1 MPTFTRDVSLLSKFD
16 KHSNAEQII
25 YVPGN
30 LNPNTVTP
38 GVDYS
43 GLVKNLVL
51 IAELDY
57 YQTIQFWIDDVDG
70 NRYLLDNEIKLRTT
84 TKPINLL
91 EEVFSSNEIS
101 IAPGNKLGMTVLFP
115 NNFVKSTNDFV
126 TIFGFVTETAQ
137 QEDEAAN
144 QTALA
149 LIGVELGIAP
159 LDSDGVVP
167 IAHLP
172 SWQELPGLET
182 SLNGKQPLGDYA
194 PNVHE
199 HGIANVTGL
208 QDALDFKQPSGN
220 YALDNHS
227 HQTLGETLPN
237 GRKPIETPESQP
249 GFFGSV
255 VINGKASEWH
265 GIASYQPSNPLG
277 SNWSFML
284 NYPGTSNNYQ
294 GVFNQSANTWYW
306 RFINGA
312 LHCQSVVTSSDIRLK
327 DDIHSIEN
335 PVLPGLV
342 ELNLFK
348 FKWKGESD
356 GRHKYG
362 LSAQQLQE
370 FFPELITSLDDGFG
384 GESTLSVDWS
394 QLGIL
399 VLKGLQELAA
409 KIDSL

>member
-16 KHSNAEQII
+16 KHSAPEQVI
-25 YVPGN
+25 YTPGSI
-30 LNPNTVTP
+30 NPNTVTP

-43 GLVKNLVL
+43 GLIRNLVL

-70 NRYLLDNEIKLRTT
+70 DRYLLDNEIKLRTT

-91 EEVFSSNEIS
+91 EDVFSSNEIS

-115 NNFVKSTNDFV
+115 NNFIKSTHDFITV
-126 TIFGFVTETAQ
+126 FGFVTETASS
-137 QEDEAAN
+137 ENEASN

-149 LIGVELGIAP
+149 LIGIELGIAP

-167 IAHLP
+167 VAHLP

-199 HGIANVTGL
+199 HIIANVTGL
-208 QDALDFKQPSGN
+208 QDALDFKQPLGD
-220 YALDNHS
+220 YALDNHV

-237 GRKPIETPESQP
+237 GRKPIETTESQP

-255 VINGKASEWH
+255 VLNGETSKWH
-265 GIASYQPSNPLG
+265 GIASYQPTNPLG
-277 SNWSFML
+277 TKWSFVL

-294 GVFNQSANTWYW
+294 GVFNQDANSWSW
-306 RFINGA
+306 RFIGGV
-312 LHCQSVVTSSDIRLK
+312 LYCTSVNATSDINLK
-327 DDIHSIEN
+327 DSFESIEN

-348 FKWKGESD
+348 FKWKGDEN

-370 FFPELITSLDDGFG
+370 FFPELVTSLDDGFG
-384 GESTLSVDWS
+384 GEPTLSVDWS
-394 QLGIL
+394 QLSAL